1 MSNAVKWALLAAGLI
16 ALIALIMAL
25 PFVGLIDYGEL
36 ANSVSAVTSAA
47 GNALYAG
54 RCIVNNFLSPTGRTI
69 FSGLLMYL
77 CCKWAVTI
85 AVKIAAW
92 VYHFIFRG

>member
-1 MSNAVKWALLAAGLI
+1 MSNAVKWALLAAGLV

-25 PFVGLIDYGEL
+25 PFVGLIDYNEL
-36 ANSVSAVTSAA
+36 ASSVSAIINTA
-47 GNALYAG
+47 GNALYTG
-54 RCIVNNFLSPTGRTI
+54 RCLVNNFLSPAGRTI
-69 FSGLLMYL
+69 LSGLLMYL